1 MKLFGGKKGDE
12 KAAAQ
17 GDDEAGYYDSPQETV
32 SLSGPRNPPA
42 SAQQKAVS
50 GTVGGS
56 TAAAAPAP
64 ARVVEDEEPPRPSYG
79 INQAIELMRLLPV
92 DQNPEL
98 VVQVIK
104 GTLESMK
111 VKVSEIIADADRKTK
126 DLEERVAE
134 LEARDRRLRERDRDA
149 PGRDRQAR
157 GGPQR
162 DHQRACTT
170 GAGREG
176 AARAG
181 AAAPAT
187 VKAKTG

>member
-32 SLSGPRNPPA
+32 SLSGPRNAPGAAAAAKPA
-42 SAQQKAVS
+42 AA
-50 GTVGGS
+50 GA
-56 TAAAAPAP
+56 AAAAPAAAQP
-64 ARVVEDEEPPRPSYG
+64 AARVVVEDEEPPRPSYG

-126 DLEERVAE
+126 DLEERVGNLKRAIADFE
-134 LEARDRRLRERDRDA
+134 KEIDTRKEEIGKLEADHKETTSVRARLELA
-149 PGRDRQAR
+149 EKA
-157 GGPQR
+157 
-162 DHQRACTT
+162 QRAS
-170 GAGREG
+170 
-176 AARAG
+176 
-181 AAAPAT
+181 APAA

>member
-32 SLSGPRNPPA
+32 SLSGPRNAPA
-42 SAQQKAVS
+42 AGAAKPAAGAPGAQP
-50 GTVGGS
+50 
-56 TAAAAPAP
+56 AAAAPQP
-64 ARVVEDEEPPRPSYG
+64 SARVIVEDEEPPRPSYG

-126 DLEERVAE
+126 DLEERVGNLKRAIADFE
-134 LEARDRRLRERDRDA
+134 KEIDTRKEEIGRLEA
-149 PGRDRQAR
+149 
-157 GGPQR
+157 
-162 DHQRACTT
+162 DHKETT
-170 GAGREG
+170 GVR
-176 AARAG
+176 ARLELAEKAQRG
-181 AAAPAT
+181 QAPAA

>member
-32 SLSGPRNPPA
+32 SLSGPRNPP
-42 SAQQKAVS
+42 QS
-50 GTVGGS
+50 GAKPVAGAPAAA
-56 TAAAAPAP
+56 AAAAPA
-64 ARVVEDEEPPRPSYG
+64 RVIVEDEEPPRPSYG

-126 DLEERVAE
+126 DLEERVGNLKRAIGDFE
-134 LEARDRRLRERDRDA
+134 KEIETRKEEIGRLEADHKETTGVRARLELAERA
-149 PGRDRQAR
+149 
-157 GGPQR
+157 
-162 DHQRACTT
+162 QRAQP
-170 GAGREG
+170 
-176 AARAG
+176 
-181 AAAPAT
+181 AP

>member
-32 SLSGPRNPPA
+32 SLSGPRNAPA
-42 SAQQKAVS
+42 ANANANAAKPAAGGARAAQP
-50 GTVGGS
+50 
-56 TAAAAPAP
+56 AAA
-64 ARVVEDEEPPRPSYG
+64 RVVVEDEEPPRPSYG

-126 DLEERVAE
+126 DLEERVGNLKRAIADFE
-134 LEARDRRLRERDRDA
+134 KEIDTRKEEIGRLEADHKETTGVRARLELA
-149 PGRDRQAR
+149 EKAQ
-157 GGPQR
+157 
-162 DHQRACTT
+162 QRAT
-170 GAGREG
+170 GP
-176 AARAG
+176 AA
-181 AAAPAT
+181 

>member
-42 SAQQKAVS
+42 SAQPKAVA
-50 GTVGGS
+50 GTIGGG
-56 TAAAAPAP
+56 AAPASAPAP

-126 DLEERVAE
+126 DLEERVGNLKRAIADFE
-134 LEARDRRLRERDRDA
+134 KEIETRLEEIGKLEADHKETTSVRARLELA
-149 PGRDRQAR
+149 EKS
-157 GGPQR
+157 
-162 DHQRACTT
+162 QRAQ
-170 GAGREG
+170 AP
-176 AARAG
+176 
-181 AAAPAT
+181 APAT